1 MSNEITI
8 EMLDQKI
15 AWCEQNLFW
24 GKGSLIQTMK
34 DFMYEQQR
42 ESITEDWGDEIS
54 QPLLSEKLN
63 VPRVS
68 YRIYYS
74 NDNLTRRIFIFRGNC
89 TPAVTEIMLGLGF
102 VFAKDGDTENIP
114 DQPIEEVEQ

>member
-1 MSNEITI
+1 M
-8 EMLDQKI
+8 Q
-15 AWCEQNLFW
+15 
-24 GKGSLIQTMK
+24 
-34 DFMYEQQR
+34 DFVYEQQR
-42 ESITEDWGDEIS
+42 QSVTEEWSDEIS
-54 QPLLSEKLN
+54 ITILAAELD

-89 TPAVTEIMLGLGF
+89 NPAETETMLGLGF

-114 DQPIEEVEQ
+114 DQSVEQQHDETVI

>member
-1 MSNEITI
+1 M
-8 EMLDQKI
+8 MQ
-15 AWCEQNLFW
+15 
-24 GKGSLIQTMK
+24 

-54 QPLLSEKLN
+54 LATLSEKLN

-74 NDNLTRRIFIFRGNC
+74 KDNLTRRIFIYRGWPHG
-89 TPAVTEIMLGLGF
+89 TPDEVEVFLGLGF
-102 VFAKDGDTENIP
+102 TYAQPGDTENIP
-114 DQPIEEVEQ
+114 DQPVEEVEEEVEE

>member
-1 MSNEITI
+1 M
-8 EMLDQKI
+8 
-15 AWCEQNLFW
+15 
-24 GKGSLIQTMK
+24 GSTMM

-54 QPLLSEKLN
+54 LALLSEKLN

-74 NDNLTRRIFIFRGNC
+74 KDNLTRRIFIYRGWPNG
-89 TPAVTEIMLGLGF
+89 TLDETEIMLGLGF
-102 VFAKDGDTENIP
+102 TFAKDGDTENIP
-114 DQPIEEVEQ
+114 DQLVEEVEQ

>member
-1 MSNEITI
+1 M
-8 EMLDQKI
+8 
-15 AWCEQNLFW
+15 
-24 GKGSLIQTMK
+24 MK

-42 ESITEDWGDEIS
+42 ESITEDWSDEIS

-74 NDNLTRRIFIFRGNC
+74 KDNLTRRIFIFRGNC
-89 TPAVTEIMLGLGF
+89 TPAETDALLGLGF
-102 VFAKDGDTENIP
+102 VLAQDGDTENIP
-114 DQPIEEVEQ
+114 DQPQAEEENETI

>member
-8 EMLDQKI
+8 EMLDRKI
-15 AWCEQNLFW
+15 AWCEQNAFW
-24 GKGSLIQTMK
+24 GKGSLIQSMK
-34 DFMYEQQR
+34 DFVYEQQR

-74 NDNLTRRIFIFRGNC
+74 KDNLTRRIFIFRGNC
-89 TPAVTEIMLGLGF
+89 SQAETEIMLDLGF
-102 VFAKDGDTENIP
+102 TFAKDGDTENIP
-114 DQPIEEVEQ
+114 DTQFN

>member
-1 MSNEITI
+1 MN
-8 EMLDQKI
+8 
-15 AWCEQNLFW
+15 
-24 GKGSLIQTMK
+24 

-54 QPLLSEKLN
+54 LAILSEKLN

-74 NDNLTRRIFIFRGNC
+74 KDNLTRRIFIYRGWPHG
-89 TPAVTEIMLGLGF
+89 TPDEVEVLLGLGF
-102 VFAKDGDTENIP
+102 TYAQPGDTENIP
-114 DQPIEEVEQ
+114 DQPVEVESDQPVEVE

>member
-1 MSNEITI
+1 MSNEITS
-8 EMLDQKI
+8 EMLDHTI
-15 AWCEQNLFW
+15 ARCKQNAFW
-24 GKGSLIQTMK
+24 GKGSLTQTMK

-54 QPLLSEKLN
+54 LSVIAEKLN
-63 VPRVS
+63 LPRVS

-89 TPAVTEIMLGLGF
+89 SQAETEMMLGLGF
-102 VFAKDGDTENIP
+102 TFAKDGDTENIP
-114 DQPIEEVEQ
+114 DQPVEEVEQ